1 VFDGYEGL
9 ILTAGQ
15 FLAAEELADYR
26 SQLPTIEWFAKQR
39 EALGVE
45 SYLYTFIRIAG
56 AESVRQW
63 GFDET
68 KIDGH
73 DTFNQWAML
82 KDGNEEEGIKGAC
95 IVTLELAAVLPS
107 SEALDVVG
115 HIEEVWK
122 RGKEAVDAVR
132 AALGPE
138 LQGLLCPLRNGGVS
152 LHKLYGVMHDTC
164 NCANLVRPSLNPNYI
179 LNPNSVTTVLHQ
191 VAKLML
197 EVRERKCRVYYGA
210 DNSDTA
216 EPKAKNKRVLVSSVV
231 TTRAT

>member
-1 VFDGYEGL
+1 MNRAWEVKQAEAHKGMSPKFEEHVRCLMATGSTARQAREGL

-15 FLAAEELADYR
+15 FLPEEECAEYR

-56 AESVRQW
+56 AASVRQW

-82 KDGNEEEGIKGAC
+82 IDGDEEEGIKGAC
-95 IVTLELAAVLPS
+95 IVTLECAAVLPS
-107 SEALDVVG
+107 SEAVNVVR
-115 HIEEVWK
+115 HIEEVWR
-122 RGKEAVDAVR
+122 RGKEAVNAVR

-138 LQGLLCPLRNGGVS
+138 LQDLLCPLRNGGVS

-164 NCANLVRPSLNPNYI
+164 NCANLVRPNLHPDYI
-179 LNPNSVTTVLHQ
+179 LNLKSVSAT
-191 VAKLML
+191 
-197 EVRERKCRVYYGA
+197 
-210 DNSDTA
+210 
-216 EPKAKNKRVLVSSVV
+216 SSA
-231 TTRAT
+231 R